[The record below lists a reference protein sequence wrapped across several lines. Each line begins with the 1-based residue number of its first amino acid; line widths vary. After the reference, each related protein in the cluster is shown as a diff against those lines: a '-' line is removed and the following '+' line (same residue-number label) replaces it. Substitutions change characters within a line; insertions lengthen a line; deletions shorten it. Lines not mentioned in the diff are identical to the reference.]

1 MAKIKKAAV
10 PDNISEEYYQIS
22 EEILSSFSKYR
33 PPVDLFRFREDI
45 ALLYPLYR
53 KGQRLTNEQV
63 EEAQTLCR
71 EGSLFVSRSDHP
83 IYVEHIAKQADLVL
97 VDANLKESEAADIL
111 LRALGMRLT
120 AFYEQPVLACFEP
133 YISLVSISVW

>member
-45 ALLYPLYR
+45 AQLYPLYR

-63 EEAQTLCR
+63 EEVQALCL
-71 EGSLFVSRSDHP
+71 SL
-83 IYVEHIAKQADLVL
+83 IHI
-97 VDANLKESEAADIL
+97 
-111 LRALGMRLT
+111 
-120 AFYEQPVLACFEP
+120 
-133 YISLVSISVW
+133 